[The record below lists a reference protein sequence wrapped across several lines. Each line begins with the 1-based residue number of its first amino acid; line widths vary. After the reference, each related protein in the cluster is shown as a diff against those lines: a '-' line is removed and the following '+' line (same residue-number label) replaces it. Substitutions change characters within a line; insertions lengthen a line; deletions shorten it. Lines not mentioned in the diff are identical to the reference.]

1 MPMTPAE
8 RFRPILSS
16 LLLLLP
22 FSVSLAFAEEPQ
34 NTPPEPPRATT
45 TMLEPLVVTGVQP
58 GPGLWKVR
66 RDGHTMYV
74 LGTVRPLPRRMDW
87 ESAGVVEAISRSRL
101 VLLSP
106 SAKIDADV
114 GMFRGL
120 FLLPSLMKATKNPDG
135 DKLVDQVPTEDYA
148 RWRVLKKRYLGN
160 DRSVEKRRPLFA
172 AQKLYQEALE
182 HSGLTLDSPVGKV
195 VSKAV
200 KKYSIP
206 VERPRITVKVENPKE
221 AIREFSRTGLDD
233 VACFRGMLDH
243 VESDLPSLRSR
254 ASAWA
259 RGDVIALREIG
270 TRDASRACMDAVLE
284 TRLAEHLG
292 ISDLPAR
299 VDQRWMETAR
309 AALREHDTVF
319 AVLPMAQILEAD
331 GYLEK
336 LRAEGYEIVAP

>member
-8 RFRPILSS
+8 SFRLCLLA
-16 LLLLLP
+16 LLLWP
-22 FSVSLAFAEEPQ
+22 FAAALAFAEEPG
-34 NTPPEPPRATT
+34 NTPPEPTRETA

-74 LGTVRPLPRRMDW
+74 LGTVRPLPRRMEW

-106 SAKIDADV
+106 SAKIDADMGV
-114 GMFRGL
+114 FRSL
-120 FLLPSLMKATKNPDG
+120 FLLPALMKATKNPDG
-135 DKLVDQVPTEDYA
+135 DKLADQVPAADYA
-148 RWRVLKKRYLGN
+148 RWLALKKRYLGK

-200 KKYSIP
+200 KKYRVP
-206 VERPRITVKVENPKE
+206 VERPRIEVKVESPKE

-233 VACFRGMLDH
+233 AACFRGMLDH
-243 VESDLPSLRSR
+243 VESDLPALRNR
-254 ASAWA
+254 AQAWA

-284 TRLAEHLG
+284 SRLAEHLG
-292 ISDLPAR
+292 FSDLPAR
-299 VDQRWMETAR
+299 VDQRWMESAR
-309 AALREHDTVF
+309 AALQEHDTVF

-336 LRAEGYEIVAP
+336 LREEGYEIESP